1 MKVIPP
7 SIRETAF
14 SCPHC
19 GAYTS
24 QTWAKLFA
32 DFLSG
37 ETKTPFIPDRETLDR
52 LHSSRELEVEMK
64 ARLEEHFQ
72 LMLQGEPFFERHER
86 SSYLNT
92 EIHNAWVSRCFNCKG
107 IAVWV
112 HDRLVFPAMK
122 VGALPNPDLPP
133 EIRKDVEEARGI
145 VDQSP
150 RGAAALLRLA
160 IQKLCAHLGERGKN
174 IDEDIASL
182 VKKGLN
188 PLVQQSLDVVRVVG
202 NEAVHPGVIDLRD
215 DRASAERLF
224 DLVNIVAEQMI
235 THPKSVKEMYAKLP
249 PAKLDAIQ
257 RRDGVAQPSRTSDG
271 NNDA

>member
-1 MKVIPP
+1 MKVVTP
-7 SIRETAF
+7 SIQETAF

-24 QTWAKLFA
+24 QTWARLFA
-32 DFLSG
+32 DYLSG
-37 ETKTPFIPDRETLDR
+37 ESNTPFIPDDETLERIRAASQLPPDAVNR
-52 LHSSRELEVEMK
+52 LD
-64 ARLEEHFQ
+64 EHIQ
-72 LMLQGEPFFERHER
+72 QIMRGSPFLERHEK
-86 SSYLNT
+86 SSYLTT
-92 EIHNAWVSRCFNCKG
+92 EIHNTWISICFNCKD
-107 IAVWV
+107 ISMWV
-112 HDRLVFPAMK
+112 HDRLIFPPMK
-122 VGALPNPDLPP
+122 AGSLPNADLPA

-145 VDQSP
+145 VDLSP

-182 VKKGLN
+182 VRKGLN
-188 PLVQQSLDVVRVVG
+188 PLVQQSLDVVRVIG

-235 THPKSVKEMYAKLP
+235 THPKSVQEMYAKLP
-249 PAKLDAIQ
+249 ASKVNAIQ
-257 RRDGVAQPSRTSDG
+257 RRDSGSKK
-271 NNDA
+271 DA

>member
-1 MKVIPP
+1 MKVVPP
-7 SIRETAF
+7 SIQETAF

-32 DFLSG
+32 DLLSG
-37 ETKTPFIPDRETLDR
+37 ETKMPFLPDRAALDR
-52 LHSSRELEVEMK
+52 LRATGELESEMK
-64 ARLEEHFQ
+64 SRLEKHFQ
-72 LMLQGEPFFERHER
+72 LMSQGAPFFERHER
-86 SSYLNT
+86 GAHLNT

-107 IAVWV
+107 VAVWV

-133 EIRKDVEEARGI
+133 DIRTDVEEARGI

-160 IQKLCAHLGERGKN
+160 IQKLCAHLGELGKN

-215 DRASAERLF
+215 DRAAAERLF

-235 THPKSVKEMYAKLP
+235 THPKSVQEMYAKLP
-249 PAKLDAIQ
+249 SAKLEAIQ
-257 RRDGVAQPSRTSDG
+257 RRDSGTQPG
-271 NNDA
+271 PNNGKNKV

>member
-1 MKVIPP
+1 MKVVPP
-7 SIRETAF
+7 SIQETAF

-24 QTWAKLFA
+24 QTWARLFA

-37 ETKTPFIPDRETLDR
+37 ETKTPFIPDSEALDSLRATREF
-52 LHSSRELEVEMK
+52 EAEMK
-64 ARLEEHFQ
+64 ARLEEHIQ
-72 LMLQGEPFFERHER
+72 LMNQGEPFFERHER
-86 SSYLNT
+86 SSHLNT

-112 HDRLVFPAMK
+112 HDRLVFPAK
-122 VGALPNPDLPP
+122 KAGALPNPDLPP

-174 IDEDIASL
+174 IDEDIAS
-182 VKKGLN
+182 
-188 PLVQQSLDVVRVVG
+188 VVSG
-202 NEAVHPGVIDLRD
+202 
-215 DRASAERLF
+215 
-224 DLVNIVAEQMI
+224 
-235 THPKSVKEMYAKLP
+235 
-249 PAKLDAIQ
+249 
-257 RRDGVAQPSRTSDG
+257 
-271 NNDA
+271 

>member
-1 MKVIPP
+1 MKVVPP
-7 SIRETAF
+7 SIQKTAF

-24 QTWAKLFA
+24 QTWARLFA

-37 ETKTPFIPDRETLDR
+37 EANTPFIPDDEA
-52 LHSSRELEVEMK
+52 LERMRGTPKIPPE
-64 ARLEEHFQ
+64 AIYRLEEYFHQ
-72 LMLQGEPFFERHER
+72 MKQGDPFLERHEN
-86 SSYLNT
+86 STYLST
-92 EIHNAWVSRCFNCKG
+92 EIHNAWISTCFNCKRIG
-107 IAVWV
+107 IWA

-122 VGALPNPDLPP
+122 MGPLPNADLPP
-133 EIRKDVEEARGI
+133 EIRSDVEEARGI
-145 VDQSP
+145 VELSP

-160 IQKLCAHLGERGKN
+160 IQKLCAYLGERGKN
-174 IDEDIASL
+174 IDDDIASL

-188 PLVQQSLDVVRVVG
+188 PLVQQSLDVVRVIG

-235 THPKSVKEMYAKLP
+235 THPKSVREMYEKLP
-249 PAKLDAIQ
+249 SSKIDAIQ
-257 RRDGVAQPSRTSDG
+257 RRDGNSNSKKNA
-271 NNDA
+271 